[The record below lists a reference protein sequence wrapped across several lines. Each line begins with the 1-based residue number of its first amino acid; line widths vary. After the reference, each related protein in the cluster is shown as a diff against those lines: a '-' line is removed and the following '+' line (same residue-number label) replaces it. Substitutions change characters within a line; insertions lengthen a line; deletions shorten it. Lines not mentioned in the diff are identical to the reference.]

1 MTTTLLRVGIIGAGQ
16 AGERH
21 AVGFDQTATTQVV
34 AVADLDATR
43 AHALAARFNATAFT
57 DWRAMLAHGLDILV
71 VCLPHHMHVAPAE
84 AAAAQGIHL
93 LMEKPIAT
101 TLADG
106 QRILAVCAAANVK
119 LTISFVHRYREEVL
133 LLKQWLAAGELGV
146 PQTVRETMN
155 GQGGEHLPRWVYS
168 RAAAG
173 GGVLM
178 YSAIHAVDR
187 VRWLLDSEVT
197 TVTAQTHYAPDAQGD
212 DDVERGVVALLTF
225 ANGATAALSANAPNY
240 RAQPAHWETEIY
252 GTVGMARARTR
263 QWAELSSRTT
273 LLHQPTSALSAEL
286 GQHYNFAR
294 QAEEFAAA
302 ILADRAPLVSGQ
314 DGLKALEICLAI
326 YRSAAQGC
334 PVTLDSAS

>member
-1 MTTTLLRVGIIGAGQ
+1 MSMTPLRVGIIGAGQ

-34 AVADLDATR
+34 AVADLDAPR
-43 AHALAARFNATAFT
+43 AHALAMRFNATAFT

-71 VCLPHHMHVAPAE
+71 VCLPHHLHVAPAE

-119 LTISFVHRYREEVL
+119 LTISFVHRYREEVQ
-133 LLKQWLAAGELGV
+133 LLKQWLTAGALGV

-155 GQGGEHLPRWVYS
+155 GQGGDHLPRWVYS

-187 VRWLLDSEVT
+187 VRWLLDSEVIS
-197 TVTAQTHYAPDAQGD
+197 VTAQTHYAPDAQGE

-252 GTVGMARARTR
+252 GTLGLARARTR
-263 QWAELSSRTT
+263 YWAELSSDTQQHHHAT
-273 LLHQPTSALSAEL
+273 AALSAEL

-294 QAEEFAAA
+294 QAAAFAAA
-302 ILADRAPLVSGQ
+302 IIADRAPLVSGQ
-314 DGLKALEICLAI
+314 DGIKALEICLAI

-334 PVTLDSAS
+334 PVTLVSVS